1 MSVFEVLMLLCFG
14 AAWPFSIYKSFKS
27 KTNNGKSIIFLF
39 VVMIGYL
46 SGILHKLFY
55 SYDPVI
61 FLYTLNF
68 IMVGTDAILWF
79 RNGRLNQ
86 KNCNEV
92 SELME

>member
-61 FLYTLNF
+61 FLYALNF